1 LKKEER
7 NKKKERMPQQI
18 RDIRKFLRL
27 AKTFKSKGE
36 KKIII
41 YGSKKIKSQNLKLK
55 QPKYYTL

>member
-36 KKIII
+36 KK
-41 YGSKKIKSQNLKLK
+41 KKIKSQNLKLK